1 MGIVF
6 AQHTWVSAFDDE
18 GPMPDGVVLALA
30 AVAYLIAPVLW
41 WMAYY
46 RLKAKQA

>member
-1 MGIVF
+1 MGLLFVM
-6 AQHTWVSAFDDE
+6 HNWVKALDDA
-18 GPMPDGVVLALA
+18 PQMPDGVLLAIITLA
-30 AVAYLIAPVLW
+30 YIAAPLVW